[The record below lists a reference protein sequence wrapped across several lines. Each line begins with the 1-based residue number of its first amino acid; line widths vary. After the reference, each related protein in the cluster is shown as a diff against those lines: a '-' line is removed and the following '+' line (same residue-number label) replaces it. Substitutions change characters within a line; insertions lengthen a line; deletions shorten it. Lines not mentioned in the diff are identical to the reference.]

1 MFDLR
6 KEKLMIRAAVVAFI
20 VVLFLSGRVSAQ
32 DRGGFTALVD
42 LGVGVQSDSAIEE
55 TAVGVAGVQ
64 FGVGAF
70 VNRDLA
76 VMFRL
81 VGTTV
86 NYDLDGV
93 EYGQTSGVVGPAVQ
107 WWLSDRFNV
116 EGGAGWGFWNGAD
129 DKDSG
134 LGLLFGAGVSVF
146 NRGKHNLQVG
156 VQYVPAFT
164 TPGTVHN
171 LGFTFG
177 YQFQ

>member
-1 MFDLR
+1 
-6 KEKLMIRAAVVAFI
+6 MIRVAVFVVVAL
-20 VVLFLSGRVSAQ
+20 LFLSDRGLAQ

-42 LGVGVQSDSAIEE
+42 LGAGVQSDSAIDEA
-55 TAVGVAGVQ
+55 AVGVAGVQ

-86 NYDLDGV
+86 NHDLDGFD
-93 EYGQTSGVVGPAVQ
+93 YGQTAGFVGPAVQ
-107 WWLSDRFNV
+107 WWLSDRVNV
-116 EGGAGWGFWNGAD
+116 EAGAGWGFWNGAD
-129 DKDSG
+129 EKDSD
-134 LGLLFGAGVSVF
+134 LGLLFGTGVSIF
-146 NRGKHNLQVG
+146 NRGKHNVQVG

-164 TPGTVHN
+164 NPGTVHN
-171 LGFTFG
+171 LGFTIG